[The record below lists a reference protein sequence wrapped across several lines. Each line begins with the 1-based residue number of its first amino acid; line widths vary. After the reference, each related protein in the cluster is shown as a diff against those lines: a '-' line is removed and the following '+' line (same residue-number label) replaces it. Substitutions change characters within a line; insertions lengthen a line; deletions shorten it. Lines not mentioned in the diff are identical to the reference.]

1 MLRRP
6 PTPPRPDTLSPYTTV
21 LFRSS
26 GGVFGPFG
34 RALRNSGPA
43 FDSARAV
50 SAGNATAGVL
60 FGPFG
65 AAVYGADRLQQ
76 PAHPQTHRADVR
88 MGQDHRRHRQSH
100 RRLHL
105 PDDHLQLRLIAQDHP
120 GNRMMTKRS
129 ATMTRRSEEHTSE
142 LQSLMRISYAV
153 FCLKTQKQTH
163 NKQHA
168 SSHTT

>member
-6 PTPPRPDTLSPYTTV
+6 PTPPRPDTLSPYTT
-21 LFRSS
+21 LLRSGS
-26 GGVFGPFG
+26 GGVVGPVG

-76 PAHPQTHRADVR
+76 PAHPQTHRA
-88 MGQDHRRHRQSH
+88 
-100 RRLHL
+100 
-105 PDDHLQLRLIAQDHP
+105 
-120 GNRMMTKRS
+120 
-129 ATMTRRSEEHTSE
+129 RSEEHTSE

-153 FCLKTQKQTH
+153 LCLKKK
-163 NKQHA
+163 NNN
-168 SSHTT
+168 